1 VLAENFSSPEL
12 SNWLGTTRIFMAKG
26 SFAPVNEVADSAGK
40 ARLNSKGNT
49 ITPRY
54 GVGSSCSD
62 LVVSYVSAKMISD
75 RYDERIPEIFLGKR
89 IRKTKDI
96 SDAIWFASRM
106 LVLRQKLA
114 DRLVELIS
122 VV

>member
-1 VLAENFSSPEL
+1 MDARRFGRLD
-12 SNWLGTTRIFMAKG
+12 
-26 SFAPVNEVADSAGK
+26 DS
-40 ARLNSKGNT
+40 R
-49 ITPRY
+49 
-54 GVGSSCSD
+54 
-62 LVVSYVSAKMISD
+62 
-75 RYDERIPEIFLGKR
+75 ERIPEIFLGKR
-89 IRKTKDI
+89 IRMTKDI